1 LKQEAAMLAIGG
13 IGTSTVMPR
22 ASRRTPDAPGE
33 TELPATA
40 GRALIAIAAP
50 APSERSATTSR
61 RPLAPFLAHLIATQ
75 THAPQT
81 RTRRR
86 AEPEEV
92 LAVYG
97 IVSVRPAKAGRRL
110 AQNA

>member
-1 LKQEAAMLAIGG
+1 MLAIGG
-13 IGTSTVMPR
+13 IGTSMVMPR
-22 ASRRTPDAPGE
+22 ISRRGPDAPGQA
-33 TELPATA
+33 ELPATA
-40 GRALIAIAAP
+40 GRALIAIAAR

-61 RPLAPFLAHLIATQ
+61 RPIAPFLAHLIATQ
-75 THAPQT
+75 THTPQT

-86 AEPEEV
+86 AELEEV